1 MAKVLNVRCPECN
14 AQLQVDAETGM
25 VLEHAAGERRPRGV
39 SLDQAREHL
48 QRQEQERERRFQDS
62 VAAEKGRDDLLARKF
77 DQSLRRV
84 RNHPDER
91 KPLRDLDLD

>member
-14 AQLQVDAETGM
+14 AELRVDAETGM

-39 SLDQAREHL
+39 SLDQAHEQL
-48 QRQEQERERRFQDS
+48 QKQEQERERRFQDS
-62 VAAEKGRDDLLARKF
+62 VAAEKSRDDLLARKF